1 MAVVR
6 RGQAEMPQ
14 RLRAVARLLQRAQHQ
29 PGDEPFLGLA
39 LGLVQHGLQGLGVHL
54 ALCRAADA
62 VAQVDE
68 EGVEGLDLLGVRVL
82 VHAVED
88 GDLVQAGELRHAL
101 VGLEHEFLDHA
112 VGDAA
117 LLALDGG
124 GHAAFVQ
131 RDDRLVNVQVQ
142 RAALHAGL
150 GQHLGEP
157 LHAAQVARDLR
168 RKARPPRRL
177 QQARHVLVDEARV
190 PSG

>member
-1 MAVVR
+1 
-6 RGQAEMPQ
+6 MPQ

-88 GDLVQAGELRHAL
+88 GDLVQAANSATHS
-101 VGLEHEFLDHA
+101 
-112 VGDAA
+112 
-117 LLALDGG
+117 LALSMNSSIMRLAMPRSSRSMEV
-124 GHAAFVQ
+124 GHAALVQ

-168 RKARPPRRL
+168 RKAGLLARL